1 MPYLVMSGLLW
12 GTGGLTGTLLG
23 RAAGLPGLSVAAYRL
38 ATGGAL
44 IVGFLLVTRR
54 RWPTGRAAWT
64 RITVIGLLAAVFQS
78 CYFTAVSITS
88 VSLATLLTIGSA
100 PVIVLA
106 AERLTGRLTGGRRPG
121 RHAAATTGL
130 ALAGLGLLVGLPGGG
145 YPETAV
151 LASAGLA
158 VLSGAGFATM
168 TLVGARPV
176 AGLDDLTATGFGFT
190 LGGLVLLPLAAAA
203 GRLAFTPQPVTI
215 GLLIALGLGPTAVAY
230 PLYFRGLR
238 AATPSAAALLALLEP
253 LTGTIL
259 AVVLLGNR
267 LGGTGIAGAVLLG
280 AAVASTV
287 RTARGS
293 ADGLADH
300 GGGPVQD
307 DRAQR
312 QQHGE
317 GLPDHRAGERA
328 GGQRPGRGHRVVER
342 VEVCQHPHPG
352 RAEGDRQ
359 QHSTEQQDRQ
369 VEPVDDRGE
378 TADIPAAQG
387 DRDGERGRAGHQQGQ
402 QQTEQEQPGDVQR
415 EAEAPAGGQHHQVEQ
430 EHQQHRGQDRA
441 DQDGEPAGRG
451 DPEPLDDPGAQL
463 EDGAEPG
470 AGPAGVGQQGQDAGQ
485 EQVEYVA

>member
-54 RWPTGRAAWT
+54 RWPAGRAAWT

-78 CYFTAVSITS
+78 CYFTAVSISS

-106 AERLTGRLTGGRRPG
+106 AEPLTGRRRP
-121 RHAAATTGL
+121 RRRAAATTGL

-203 GRLAFTPQPVTI
+203 GRLAFTPQPATI
-215 GLLIALGLGPTAVAY
+215 GLLIALSTGPTAVAY

-267 LGGTGIAGAVLLG
+267 LSGTGIAGAMLLG

-328 GGQRPGRGHRVVER
+328 GGQRPGCGHRVVER
-342 VEVCQHPHPG
+342 VEVCQHRP
-352 RAEGDRQ
+352 
-359 QHSTEQQDRQ
+359 
-369 VEPVDDRGE
+369 
-378 TADIPAAQG
+378 
-387 DRDGERGRAGHQQGQ
+387 AGHAPGGPGTVRHRPGQ
-402 QQTEQEQPGDVQR
+402 
-415 EAEAPAGGQHHQVEQ
+415 
-430 EHQQHRGQDRA
+430 
-441 DQDGEPAGRG
+441 
-451 DPEPLDDPGAQL
+451 
-463 EDGAEPG
+463 
-470 AGPAGVGQQGQDAGQ
+470 
-485 EQVEYVA
+485 